1 MPLETPVDSPAVIKG
16 LTQDDLSTIHRKF
29 VLNIF
34 LSQNIDLKLFAI
46 IFITYLNFY
55 VYTIY
60 YS

>member
-60 YS
+60 Y